1 MLMECMAIECS
12 SDAVEGELFCHVH
25 AFMTAEVDPM
35 ECPRGCGLMAYNK
48 IVGTGYG
55 GFSEP

>member
-35 ECPRGCGLMAYNK
+35 ECPRGCGLMAYK
-48 IVGTGYG
+48 TR
-55 GFSEP
+55 